1 MAGPGWRLLDLK
13 LSCYAR
19 PGFYPP
25 PILSWKAEGK
35 IPNPFSLIAFEKPTG
50 QITAA
55 KEDDFFMAKKG
66 AIKRQKGKIER
77 SILRITSTL

>member
-1 MAGPGWRLLDLK
+1 LLDLK

-19 PGFYPP
+19 PAFYLP

-35 IPNPFSLIAFEKPTG
+35 IRNPFPLITFEKPTVR
-50 QITAA
+50 ITAG
-55 KEDDFFMAKKG
+55 KEDDFFMAIKG

-77 SILRITSTL
+77 SILRITSIL